1 MGINIKYKLI
11 ISLILLALPTLL
23 YSQDTDRDANTGPQN
38 STINTPEADLLYEL
52 DQWLHKHGYME
63 YLPLP
68 GLDKL
73 SQNELCSMAFK
84 DKMLAKGNNNC
95 TEILAL
101 YNHIDNTIYINQEID
116 ISSVS
121 GKSILLHEL
130 VHHYQ
135 YIPDTE
141 LNSADIWKNE
151 QAALRMEKKY
161 IRSKIEH
168 SECRQETIKS
178 FIYLI

>member
-1 MGINIKYKLI
+1 LE
-11 ISLILLALPTLL
+11 LLH
-23 YSQDTDRDANTGPQN
+23 
-38 STINTPEADLLYEL
+38 EL

-73 SQNELCSMAFK
+73 SQNKLCNMAFK
-84 DKMLAKGNNNC
+84 VKMLAKGNNNC

-101 YNHIDNTIYINQEID
+101 YNHIDNTIYIHQEID
-116 ISSVS
+116 IYSVT

-141 LNSADIWKNE
+141 LNRSEIWKNE

-161 IRSKIEH
+161 IRSRVGHIQ
-168 SECRQETIKS
+168 SI
-178 FIYLI
+178 IGNY